1 MHYLQIDRNIPCSG
15 IRQQLSNARR
25 EIDVYEKLKQEY
37 GSLQDSYRELQ
48 NQHNQLIQA
57 TTIIKDTSREEVPHR
72 RSIVS
77 GNYSVP
83 EDEYKL
89 LLSDHQIAD
98 TYRRELAKYQQQTER
113 LAEKNQKLAESRD
126 IYQDEHLYLREKL
139 LEVNRYLNMVGLL
152 DDYNDYHQEQ
162 ERQRNA
168 DITEQISYDVSDRAE
183 NFAEWEP
190 ER

>member
-1 MHYLQIDRNIPCSG
+1 ML
-15 IRQQLSNARR
+15 RQQLSNARR
-25 EIDVYEKLKQEY
+25 AIDVYEKLKQEY

-57 TTIIKDTSREEVPHR
+57 TTIIKGTSREEVPHR

-98 TYRRELAKYQQQTER
+98 AYRRELAKYQQQIER